1 MTREQIIAELRLF
14 KSITLWD
21 EQDSF
26 GNDKLSSVEKGIL
39 YTRDVST
46 EIKEIAENMYG
57 LKPEQW
63 NNTFHKSFG
72 TVIDTPIEKLI
83 AQQII
88 HYFTT
93 YGLEALGIYDQDLV
107 YIPHEKLEIPEINED
122 IPLICIHNITA
133 IELGSKIMTLLTSGI
148 ALSKQTVEDIMVLSD
163 YIDKD
168 RFDEIKNKEIKIA
181 LYDKYGVTPKN
192 NMDFLRYV
200 VFKTTNST
208 LYIQNNEMIKTIKR
222 INKDQAYNLFVNY
235 IERKDGYNKLAE
247 IFQRN
252 KNIFLAF
259 KTSDPIT
266 KKDKELNHII
276 NRIRKLSVHNHKPLK
291 TNILDN
297 LYSIK
302 TLKGVEENKDR
313 IKAELDKVTLF
324 REIRIINGLNYR
336 LQSYQSTLKKSI
348 VYRIRNGKVFA
359 TELEKDTSSRSVN
372 ALSVLVAVIEAHLI
386 ERLSKI
392 FKDKTFYIPENVVYT
407 APSSEKQF
415 IGNMPEGSYIEV
427 PRIGNMVIGVH
438 WFNLDKARV
447 DLDLKMMNLTEHY
460 GWNAAYLSGN
470 ADIVFSGDMTDAP
483 KPNGATEVF
492 LISPKTKN
500 KSFLIKLN
508 DFTQVK
514 DEVPFEFMVAESD
527 GNIVSKDYVVDPNK
541 ILFKVNNKFDIT
553 DKAIGHTNSKTLGY
567 VEMTDDKLK
576 VYFKDFEDV
585 KGRVSNLDEINKNIF
600 KYTDLY
606 SKTQLTLN
614 ELIEKCGGKVEKQKT
629 TETFEEVVVD
639 GDILYKKVSKPV
651 DYDLSLETITKESI
665 IKLFSEV

>member
-14 KSITLWD
+14 KAYTDDTVLNGLGTANQKVLDKGLLITESCSNIVL
-21 EQDSF
+21 E
-26 GNDKLSSVEKGIL
+26 EA
-39 YTRDVST
+39 
-46 EIKEIAENMYG
+46 IKMYG
-57 LKPEQW
+57 IKPEQW

-83 AQQII
+83 VQQLI

-93 YGLEALGIYDQDLV
+93 YGLEDLGLYDSELV
-107 YIPHEKLEIPEINED
+107 YIPHEKLEIPELDTD
-122 IPLICIHNITA
+122 IPLIVIN
-133 IELGSKIMTLLTSGI
+133 KMTERALCDKLMVLVTSGI

-259 KTSDPIT
+259 KTPDPIT
-266 KKDKELNHII
+266 KKDRELNHII

-302 TLKGVEENKDR
+302 TLKGVEENKDK
-313 IKAELDKVTLF
+313 IKTELDKVTIF
-324 REIRIINGLNYR
+324 REIRIVNGLNYR

-359 TELEKDTSSRSVN
+359 TELEKDKSSRSVN
-372 ALSVLVAVIEAHLI
+372 ALLVLIAVIEAHLI

-407 APSSEKQF
+407 APSSEKNF
-415 IGNMPEGSYIEV
+415 
-427 PRIGNMVIGVH
+427 
-438 WFNLDKARV
+438 
-447 DLDLKMMNLTEHY
+447 
-460 GWNAAYLSGN
+460 
-470 ADIVFSGDMTDAP
+470 
-483 KPNGATEVF
+483 
-492 LISPKTKN
+492 TKN
-500 KSFLIKLN
+500 
-508 DFTQVK
+508 
-514 DEVPFEFMVAESD
+514 
-527 GNIVSKDYVVDPNK
+527 
-541 ILFKVNNKFDIT
+541 
-553 DKAIGHTNSKTLGY
+553 
-567 VEMTDDKLK
+567 
-576 VYFKDFEDV
+576 
-585 KGRVSNLDEINKNIF
+585 
-600 KYTDLY
+600 
-606 SKTQLTLN
+606 
-614 ELIEKCGGKVEKQKT
+614 QK
-629 TETFEEVVVD
+629 
-639 GDILYKKVSKPV
+639 
-651 DYDLSLETITKESI
+651 
-665 IKLFSEV
+665 